1 MKTCFAD
8 SVPGLKDMK
17 EVLDLC
23 VSLWGRL
30 RPRKSS
36 GVAGDDDDVM
46 EIHDEEPPECENA
59 HKTTMDRKEA
69 VTKWLEAVT
78 LDSMKSDLTKS
89 RGQKC
94 HLDEIMALLSGNKR
108 LEATEVAHSHSDHNL
123 AMLISMASGPNL
135 TSGLL
140 LQSQLERWQE
150 GRADKFMEA
159 KRLKI
164 YSLLSGKSHRSM
176 LWCFFLPFFFTNFYF
191 FFWNLGHPVWPG
203 TDLTVNT
210 CQGLDWKRAFGLH
223 LWYLVSPASSIADAL
238 YNYEEA
244 FQKDTSQ
251 FGAYA
256 QPPRPFYALKDNDVA
271 EDDDRT
277 LFDIR
282 FHLLKLYAN
291 RAHQI
296 ESIVSPRA
304 YTDQPLDYKLGWIM
318 SQVLLSLGYR

>member
-1 MKTCFAD
+1 MTKNFCGGIFSYEDIFAD

-46 EIHDEEPPECENA
+46 EIHDEEPPESENA

-164 YSLLSGKSHRSM
+164 YSLLSGKSQRSI
-176 LWCFFLPFFFTNFYF
+176 CVVFFSANFFLPTFTFFLEFRSSRMA
-191 FFWNLGHPVWPG
+191 WN
-203 TDLTVNT
+203 
-210 CQGLDWKRAFGLH
+210 
-223 LWYLVSPASSIADAL
+223 
-238 YNYEEA
+238 
-244 FQKDTSQ
+244 
-251 FGAYA
+251 
-256 QPPRPFYALKDNDVA
+256 
-271 EDDDRT
+271 
-277 LFDIR
+277 
-282 FHLLKLYAN
+282 
-291 RAHQI
+291 
-296 ESIVSPRA
+296 
-304 YTDQPLDYKLGWIM
+304 
-318 SQVLLSLGYR
+318 

>member
-1 MKTCFAD
+1 M
-8 SVPGLKDMK
+8 
-17 EVLDLC
+17 
-23 VSLWGRL
+23 
-30 RPRKSS
+30 
-36 GVAGDDDDVM
+36 
-46 EIHDEEPPECENA
+46 
-59 HKTTMDRKEA
+59 
-69 VTKWLEAVT
+69 
-78 LDSMKSDLTKS
+78 
-89 RGQKC
+89 
-94 HLDEIMALLSGNKR
+94 
-108 LEATEVAHSHSDHNL
+108 
-123 AMLISMASGPNL
+123 
-135 TSGLL
+135 
-140 LQSQLERWQE
+140 
-150 GRADKFMEA
+150 
-159 KRLKI
+159 
-164 YSLLSGKSHRSM
+164 
-176 LWCFFLPFFFTNFYF
+176 FFLPILFYQLLL

-318 SQVLLSLGYR
+318 SQVLLSLGYRYTKYFIFT